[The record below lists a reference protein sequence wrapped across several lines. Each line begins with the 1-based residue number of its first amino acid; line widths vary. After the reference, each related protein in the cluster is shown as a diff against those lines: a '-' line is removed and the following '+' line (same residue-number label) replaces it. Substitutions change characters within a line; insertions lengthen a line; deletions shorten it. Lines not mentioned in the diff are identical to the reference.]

1 MKPKD
6 LNVGDKVFLVKY
18 ESFLSSNKELEV
30 AEVTKVTGSSVYVD
44 DTRFPIK
51 ATFPLVHRTKNMI
64 DRTQH
69 LWLTKEDYLD
79 RLKEL
84 RLAKEKRVKQLLSLA
99 EEGLN
104 TISDE
109 QLDKLRKELEKVL
122 VSLNTKKGG
131 TYDPED
137 NTTR

>member
-6 LNVGDKVFLVKY
+6 LKVGDKVFLVKY
-18 ESFLSSNKELEV
+18 ESFLSSNKELEL
-30 AEVTKVTGSSVYVD
+30 AEVTKVTGSSVYID

-51 ATFPLVHRTKNMI
+51 ATFPLVHRASNMI
-64 DRTQH
+64 DCTQH
-69 LWLTKEDYLD
+69 LWFTKEDYLD
-79 RLKEL
+79 RLNEL
-84 RLAKEKRVKQLLSLA
+84 RLAKENRVKQLLSLA

-109 QLDKLRKELEKVL
+109 QLDRLRKELKKVI
-122 VSLNTKKGG
+122 VNLNTKKGG

-137 NTTR
+137 NTTC

>member
-6 LNVGDKVFLVKY
+6 LKVGDKVFLVKY

-30 AEVTKVTGSSVYVD
+30 AEVTKVTGSSVYID
-44 DTRFPIK
+44 DTRFPIEG
-51 ATFPLVHRTKNMI
+51 AFPLLHRTKNMI

-79 RLKEL
+79 HLKEL

-109 QLDKLRKELEKVL
+109 QLDRLRKELKKVI
-122 VSLNTKKGG
+122 VSLNTKKEGNNNG
-131 TYDPED
+131 K
-137 NTTR
+137 

>member
-6 LNVGDKVFLVKY
+6 LKVGDKVFLVKY

-44 DTRFPIK
+44 NTRFPIG
-51 ATFPLVHRTKNMI
+51 AAFPLLHRTKNMI
-64 DRTQH
+64 DRTQY

-79 RLKEL
+79 HLKEL

-109 QLDKLRKELEKVL
+109 QLDRLRKELKKVI
-122 VSLNTKKGG
+122 VSLNTKKEGNNNG
-131 TYDPED
+131 
-137 NTTR
+137 

>member
-1 MKPKD
+1 MKPKE
-6 LNVGDKVFLVKY
+6 LSAGDRVFLVKE
-18 ESFLSSNKELEV
+18 ESFLSPNKELEMV
-30 AEVTKVTGSSVYVD
+30 ELTKVTGSSVYVD

-51 ATFPLVHRTKNMI
+51 ATFPLVHKPSSLV

-79 RLKEL
+79 HLKEL
-84 RLAKEKRVKQLLSLA
+84 RLVKEKRVKQLLSLA

-109 QLDKLRKELEKVL
+109 QLDRLRKELKKVI
-122 VSLNTKKGG
+122 VSLGPTDEK
-131 TYDPED
+131 
-137 NTTR
+137 